1 MTIYII
7 QNLVYK
13 NAEKY
18 PELSRVS
25 NVSYAANFTPSHVF
39 ILYITERNS
48 LVFLAFNTQNHL
60 TVLYQT

>member
-1 MTIYII
+1 M
-7 QNLVYK
+7 VYK